1 MIFIHRR
8 YAGTTPAT
16 ERLVLAFEARSRS
29 RQRARLESGEEAGL
43 MLPRGT
49 VLRSGDRL
57 EADDGRV
64 IEILAANESL
74 MEVLCA
80 YPGQLARAAYHL
92 GNRHAA
98 LELGEGWLRFP
109 RDHVLRDMLEG
120 LGFRVSERKAPF
132 QPEAGAYGF
141 DHSHLVVRA
150 RSEVHGGGPCIHEY
164 AS

>member
-1 MIFIHRR
+1 MILIHRR
-8 YAGTTPAT
+8 HAGTTPAT
-16 ERLVLAFEARSRS
+16 ERLVLNFDARSRS
-29 RQRARLESGEEAGL
+29 RQRCRFESGEEAGL
-43 MLPRGT
+43 TLPRGI
-49 VLRSGDRL
+49 VLRDGDLL

-64 IEILAANESL
+64 VQVVAASEPL

-92 GNRHAA
+92 GNRHVA

-109 RDHVLRDMLEG
+109 RDHVLRDMLTG
-120 LGFRVSERKAPF
+120 LGFRVNERAAPF

-141 DHSHLVVRA
+141 DHSHLVLRS

-164 AS
+164 AT